1 MKTPEY
7 LDLLR
12 EKLHLPSDYAL
23 QKPLNVS
30 KSQVS
35 SYRNGRDFFSDPIAV
50 RVAEL
55 TGMEAWKVLLDS
67 HIERSK
73 TPETRAAWM
82 GLAEKLSES
91 FLNLLSGRSPRRYRV
106 SAR

>member
-1 MKTPEY
+1 MRTPEY

-30 KSQVS
+30 KSAVS
-35 SYRNGRDFFSDPIAV
+35 NYRNGRDFFSDAIAV

-55 TGMEAWKVLLDS
+55 AGIEPWKVLLDS

-73 TPETRAAWM
+73 TPETKAAWVD
-82 GLAEKLSES
+82 LAEKISES
-91 FLNLLSGRSPRRYRV
+91 FRNLLLGYGRH
-106 SAR
+106 AA

>member
-7 LDLLR
+7 LDLVR
-12 EKLHLPSDYAL
+12 EKLGLPSDYAL

-30 KSQVS
+30 KTQVS
-35 SYRNGRDFFSDPIAV
+35 NYRNGREFFSDPVAV

-55 TGMEAWKVLLDS
+55 CGLDAWRVLLDS

-73 TPETRAAWM
+73 TPETRAAWTGM
-82 GLAEKLSES
+82 MEKISAS
-91 FLNLLSGRSPRRYRV
+91 FRSLLLGYGPHV
-106 SAR
+106 A

>member
-12 EKLHLPSDYAL
+12 EKLHLPSDYSL
-23 QKPLNVS
+23 QKPLEVS
-30 KSQVS
+30 KTAVS
-35 SYRNGRDFFSDPIAV
+35 NYRNGKEFFSDVVAM

-55 TGMEAWKVLLDS
+55 LEIDAARVLLDA

-73 TPETRAAWM
+73 TPEIRAAWM
-82 GLAEKLSES
+82 GLAEKISES
-91 FLNLLSGRSPRRYRV
+91 FRNLLPGCSPRHY
-106 SAR
+106 SF